1 MNTRYLTYILTIAK
15 RKNMT
20 KAAEELYISQSSL
33 SQYLTKLE
41 KELGTSLFYRTKWE
55 LIPTPAGEL
64 YIEACKKVLAIK
76 EDLYRQIKELDNAG
90 NIAVGTTSQFG
101 LKMMTE
107 IVPKFKEKYPNFNI
121 TISHGNLP
129 LVKKMLM
136 EETIDVAFLADTEIS
151 PAFKDT
157 SEVLRQEEV
166 LFEIPRNHPYALK
179 HPESSIT
186 VDAILKNFTQDKLFM
201 HKDGSSLKKVYE
213 QLFGK
218 RLLKNNILMETNS
231 ISTITYM
238 IAGGEGISFIAESCS
253 KERDKIRYYSMNPPA
268 YRLNLFI
275 WRKNW
280 IIHAPEAY
288 FCELVR
294 NYFKNHTEHPY
305 IV

>member
-33 SQYLTKLE
+33 SQYLSKLE
-41 KELGTSLFYRTKWE
+41 KELGTALFFRTKWE

-76 EDLYRQIKELDNAG
+76 EELYQQIKELDNGG

-101 LKMMTE
+101 LKMIAE
-107 IVPKFKEKYPNFNI
+107 IVPLFKEKYPNFNI
-121 TISHGNLP
+121 TVSHGNLP

-136 EETIDVAFLADTEIS
+136 EETIDVAIIADTEIP
-151 PAFKDT
+151 PAFKDST
-157 SEVLRQEEV
+157 EILRREEV
-166 LFEIPRNHPYALK
+166 LFEIPKNHPYALK
-179 HPESSIT
+179 HRESTIT
-186 VDAILKNFTQDKLFM
+186 VESVLKKFTKDKIFM
-201 HKDGSSLKKVYE
+201 YKDGSSLKKVYE

-218 RLLKNNILMETNS
+218 KLLKNNVLMETNS
-231 ISTITYM
+231 VSTVTYM
-238 IAGGEGISFIAESCS
+238 IASGTGISFIAESCC
-253 KERDKIRYYSMNPPA
+253 KERDRIRYYSFDPPA
-268 YRLNLFI
+268 YRLNLFV

-280 IIHAPEAY
+280 LSHTPESY
-288 FCELVR
+288 FCDLIR
-294 NYFKNHTEHPY
+294 NYFKKHTETPY